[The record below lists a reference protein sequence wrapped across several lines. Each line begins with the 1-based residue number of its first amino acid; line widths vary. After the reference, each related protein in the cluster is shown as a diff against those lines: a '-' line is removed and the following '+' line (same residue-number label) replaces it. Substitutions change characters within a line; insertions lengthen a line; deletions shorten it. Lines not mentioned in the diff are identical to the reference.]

1 MKSHSLKGIAEQVVN
16 AMIVVLVVL
25 GTAAF
30 AVVNQVPE
38 GGALMSKLFLVFLGA
53 IITIQIIPGLIL
65 LGAMIKGIARL
76 GRKEQVPAESEADH
90 GKE

>member
-1 MKSHSLKGIAEQVVN
+1 MKSHSLKGIAEKIVN

-65 LGAMIKGIARL
+65 LGAMIKGVARL
-76 GRKEQVPAESEADH
+76 GRKQPAPVETEVDA
-90 GKE
+90 GKK